1 VIPTAPLPKQIS
13 SFFHRKLWEF
23 CEIMLFCSANSSN
36 FLYWLQLQ
44 SKNTTAVF
52 NLLRFLV
59 ISTFQEVAREEAI
72 GIYLQKD

>member
-1 VIPTAPLPKQIS
+1 
-13 SFFHRKLWEF
+13 
-23 CEIMLFCSANSSN
+23 MLFCSANSSN